1 MIGCFKAIRI
11 MNMSVRFKFAVLI
24 IIGLSLG
31 LVPAAKAARIKDI
44 ASIQGIRSN
53 QLVGY
58 GLVTGLN
65 GTGDKGGT
73 GFTIQGLA
81 NMLEKMGVHVNAA
94 DIKVNNVAAVMLSA
108 SLPPFARIGQKIDV
122 TLSSIGDAKSLQGGT
137 LLMAPLTG
145 VDGKI
150 YALAQGAVAVGGYST
165 GGSAGGGVTKNH
177 PTVARISG
185 GASVE
190 REIPLTLDHRK
201 EMTIILTN
209 PDFNTATR
217 VTRAIAA
224 EFGEGFVTPID
235 SGTLKLKV
243 PESYK
248 DRIVGMIASI
258 GNLEVM
264 PDSVAK
270 VIVNEKT
277 GTVVIGENV
286 RVSRVAVAH
295 GNLSIQIK
303 ETRNVS
309 QPAPFGTTQRGAASQ
324 APTALDG
331 VVVAPG
337 GATVVTPETDVDVA
351 EENNQ
356 LMLIP
361 NGKTVGDLVRALNAI
376 GVSPRDLITILQSM
390 KAAGALHAQLE
401 VI

>member
-1 MIGCFKAIRI
+1 MFGRFKAIRI
-11 MNMSVRFKFAVLI
+11 MNMSGRFIFALVI
-24 IIGLSLG
+24 IVGLSLA
-31 LVPAAKAARIKDI
+31 LAPAAGAARIKDI

-53 QLVGY
+53 QLFGY
-58 GLVTGLN
+58 GLVSGLN

-108 SLPPFARIGQKIDV
+108 SLPPFARIGQRIDV

-150 YALAQGAVAVGGYST
+150 YALAQGAIAVGGYSS
-165 GGSAGGGVTKNH
+165 GGGAGGGVTKNH

-190 REIPLTLDHRK
+190 REIPLTLDPKK

-224 EFGEGFVTPID
+224 QFGEGFVTPID

-248 DRIVGMIASI
+248 DRIVGMIATI

-286 RVSRVAVAH
+286 RISKVAVAH
-295 GNLSIQIK
+295 GNLSIEIK

-309 QPAPFGTTQRGAASQ
+309 QPAPFGTTQRGPGAQ

-331 VVVAPG
+331 VVVASG

-351 EENNQ
+351 EEDNQ

-361 NGKTVGDLVRALNAI
+361 HAKTVGDLVRALNAI
-376 GVSPRDLITILQSM
+376 GVTPRDLITILQSM

-401 VI
+401 II